1 MRISKVVIL
10 RPQRRVFERYDHSEM
25 SNIVE
30 MGTALREISLTYSQ
44 LPFLYFGKVTQIRW
58 DLGKLLPRSPSKLTA
73 LKKYG
78 HDIDVGDGPKMVEF
92 HD

>member
-1 MRISKVVIL
+1 MKD
-10 RPQRRVFERYDHSEM
+10 DHSEM

-30 MGTALREISLTYSQ
+30 IMRTASKEASIERDKFDLSTISLSLLWESYSD
-44 LPFLYFGKVTQIRW
+44 P
-58 DLGKLLPRSPSKLTA
+58 LGLEKLLPRSPSKLTA